1 MAQLFQ
7 SLGINPI
14 LLVAQAISFGVV
26 YLVLSRFLFP
36 PLQKSLQER
45 RDAVAKTFA
54 DQAAIETR
62 LKQFDE
68 EQRASQKKAAED
80 VQKMMI
86 DARASADATKAE
98 LVAKAREAADAEVA
112 SAKTRIQQETVSAE
126 AEVSAHAKAVA
137 QSIVKELLAEKAGD
151 PAWQQSQISA
161 GISALKQAS

>member
-14 LLVAQAISFGVV
+14 LLIAQAISFGVV
-26 YLVLSRFLFP
+26 YFVLNKFLFP
-36 PLQKSLQER
+36 QVQKALAER

-62 LKQFDE
+62 LKLFDE
-68 EQRASQKKAAED
+68 EQKAGQKKAAEE
-80 VQKMMI
+80 VQRIMT
-86 DARASADATKAE
+86 DAKSAADATKVE

-112 SAKTRIQQETVSAE
+112 MAKTRIQQEQLNAE
-126 AEVSAHAKAVA
+126 AEVSQHAKAVA

-151 PAWQQSQISA
+151 PSWQQSQVQA